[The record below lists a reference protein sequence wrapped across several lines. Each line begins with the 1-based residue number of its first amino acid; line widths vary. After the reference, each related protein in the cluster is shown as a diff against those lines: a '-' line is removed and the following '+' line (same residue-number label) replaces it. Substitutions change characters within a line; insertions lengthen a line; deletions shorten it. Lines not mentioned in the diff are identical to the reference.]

1 MFLFWSVFSAF
12 MAILYL
18 PLQVFP
24 LPTAPEQR
32 ATQDSFAVDAMAQD
46 RSEAGFVE
54 RNLTLYTLLEQL
66 I

>member
-1 MFLFWSVFSAF
+1 